1 MNSDPQTVDVS
12 IVIPLHDEEASIDE
26 LVRDLLFALA
36 ERLVRTYHE
45 SQGKVPYAIKSTLN
59 LPPDDAQNE
68 APRGTGPF
76 GRRPY

>member
-45 SQGKVPYAIKSTLN
+45 SQGKPICRVGRTAN
-59 LPPDDAQNE
+59 
-68 APRGTGPF
+68 APSPAA
-76 GRRPY
+76 PS